1 MMRSEGRRIRRE
13 YDGIV
18 MRSRLTCGERVT
30 NYKAYL
36 CFVSCLMALLSTGD
50 GDKYLDTAR
59 ETLDGLAT
67 RFGSQERA
75 PLLAQLELNR
85 RLRERSGE
93 SVSGE
98 HSDVVFLSAYWT
110 QFGHKGS
117 VLDDLK
123 PYVDGQSGLVAVM
136 RDAVKGEAVSA
147 AATGNGLRF

>member
-1 MMRSEGRRIRRE
+1 MRSEGRRIRRE

-98 HSDVVFLSAYWT
+98 HSDDVFLSAYWT

-147 AATGNGLRF
+147 ATTGSGSRF